1 MLVGLSVSIAFE
13 VTIEL
18 LSLLVGQVI
27 LDVGAAAS
35 CKLRIARQG
44 DLNFVRGKLLIQL
57 LAIDH
62 CFDLN

>member
-13 VTIEL
+13 MAIEL
-18 LSLLVGQVI
+18 LSLLVDQVI
-27 LDVGAAAS
+27 LDVGATAS

-44 DLNFVRGKLLIQL
+44 DLNFVRGKLLIHL